1 MHVQSLKRH
10 LGNVLKMQM
19 PEAHTSSIKPESLVE
34 GLEKYIF
41 IKLQVIMKHDKVWEI
56 LIIV

>member
-1 MHVQSLKRH
+1 MRVQSLKSH
-10 LGNVLKMQM
+10 LGSVLKMQM
-19 PEAHTSSIKPESLVE
+19 PEAHPSPIKPESLVE
-34 GLEKYIF
+34 GLEKCIF